1 MAEAAHLA
9 ISDTGGLTRKAAVRV
24 SAAQFEAEVN
34 AGLRQAAVD
43 LKVPGFRP
51 GKVPMKEVRRR
62 LEGQVRDRVA
72 REMSIASFTDAMRG
86 QPFTLAAPATIE
98 IVSLAAGGD
107 LAFTATFEVL
117 PEIELAPWASL
128 RIRQP
133 HTAIE
138 EPDIDA
144 TIEDIRLQR
153 RVWTSVDRPAATGD
167 RITLDYQVRRGDMV
181 LTDRS
186 GVVAVLGE
194 GRLGPLEQ
202 ALVGLAADEAT
213 TVATPL
219 QEPDTDAAEK
229 PAGLEDGA
237 LLDAPAPD
245 PVVEGEAATPEVQGA
260 EGAAEEPSDATNA
273 ESASEDAG
281 DASGETERPAEE
293 TVVAVT
299 MRAVEQG
306 ELPAVDDALF
316 DWFGVEPDG
325 DRAAKFRAAVRERMD
340 AEAQDALRRATR
352 LEMRNVLARAHD
364 FDLPAS
370 ALAAELESLGDF
382 EDASETARL
391 AARLLAENRLRA
403 RLVMR
408 EIVKRESLR
417 PDNARVRARI
427 DRIASAYEEAAEVR
441 QLLMTDERRLGEV
454 QGLVLEEQ
462 VFEHVL
468 AHAQVVPVAMP
479 YRSLVAGESMPEL
492 PPEPT
497 DIAPAQTPES
507 EDEPAPS
514 EPSARR
520 RGLLGGLRRLF
531 AG

>member
-24 SAAQFEAEVN
+24 SAAQFEAQVN

-72 REMSIASFTDAMRG
+72 REMSIASFTDAMRD

-107 LAFTATFEVL
+107 LTFTATFEVL

-153 RVWTSVDRPAATGD
+153 RVWTSVDRPAASGD
-167 RITLDYQVRRGDMV
+167 RITLDYQVSRGDMV

-213 TVATPL
+213 TVGTPL
-219 QEPDTDAAEK
+219 QEPDTVAAET

-245 PVVEGEAATPEVQGA
+245 PVVDGETATPEVQGA
-260 EGAAEEPSDATNA
+260 EGAAEPSDATNA
-273 ESASEDAG
+273 ESAQEDAG

-316 DWFGVEPDG
+316 DWFGVEPEG

-370 ALAAELESLGDF
+370 ALAAELESLGDLQ
-382 EDASETARL
+382 DASETARL
-391 AARLLAENRLRA
+391 AARLVAETRLRA

-497 DIAPAQTPES
+497 DIAPAHPPES
-507 EDEPAPS
+507 KDEPAPS
-514 EPSARR
+514 EPRAKP
-520 RGLLGGLRRLF
+520 RGLFGGLRRLF